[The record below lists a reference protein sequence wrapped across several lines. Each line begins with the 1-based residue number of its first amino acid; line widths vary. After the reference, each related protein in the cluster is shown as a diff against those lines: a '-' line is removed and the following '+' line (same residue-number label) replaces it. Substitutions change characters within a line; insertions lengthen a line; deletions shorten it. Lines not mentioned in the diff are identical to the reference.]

1 MYFLYIIKCSDGSLY
16 TGITTDVMRR
26 FAEHKEGKGA
36 RYTRS
41 RKVMAVVH
49 IEKYKDRSS
58 ATKRE
63 AEVKKLTKI
72 QKLNLIGLKMKKIT
86 KENTLPK
93 LAAPALRALSGA
105 GIKTIREL
113 SKWKEEELLEL
124 HGMGQNAIKQIKAEL
139 KSEGLSLK

>member
-1 MYFLYIIKCSDGSLY
+1 
-16 TGITTDVMRR
+16 MRR